1 MDQKKWRHDF
11 QERRVRVKKGVEENL
26 QLSSKEARL
35 KSRVTYKAAKK
46 DYHLAKKQYK
56 LYRRPQ
62 PTARGK
68 FLKEKLEEAKQ
79 NQKVTKKLYRKA
91 QDRDG
96 GSLPKRTRR
105 RAVQSGKFKIRQ
117 DGERMVQDNDILGD
131 WVSARQNIRQVH
143 YQQEGTK
150 QTVKILGKAGKFAI
164 SQNYSTV
171 IVPITLSAGMALRG
185 HRKNCLGKES

>member
-1 MDQKKWRHDF
+1 MDLKKRKQDF

-68 FLKEKLEEAKQ
+68 FLKEKF
-79 NQKVTKKLYRKA
+79 V
-91 QDRDG
+91 G
-96 GSLPKRTRR
+96 
-105 RAVQSGKFKIRQ
+105 
-117 DGERMVQDNDILGD
+117 
-131 WVSARQNIRQVH
+131 
-143 YQQEGTK
+143 
-150 QTVKILGKAGKFAI
+150 
-164 SQNYSTV
+164 
-171 IVPITLSAGMALRG
+171 
-185 HRKNCLGKES
+185 

>member
-68 FLKEKLEEAKQ
+68 FIKEKLEEAKQ

-131 WVSARQNIRQVH
+131 WVSARQNIRQVL
-143 YQQEGTK
+143 YQPEGTTP
-150 QTVKILGKAGKFAI
+150 TV
-164 SQNYSTV
+164 
-171 IVPITLSAGMALRG
+171 
-185 HRKNCLGKES
+185 